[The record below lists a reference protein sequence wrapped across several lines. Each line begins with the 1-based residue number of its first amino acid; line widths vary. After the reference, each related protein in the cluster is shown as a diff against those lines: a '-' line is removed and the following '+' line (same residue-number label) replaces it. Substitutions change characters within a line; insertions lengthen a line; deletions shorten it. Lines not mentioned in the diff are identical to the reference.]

1 MISLKKQFVLA
12 AVTVLLAACGGGG
25 GGSDSKPASTALT
38 DADVQASIS
47 SQVQQGFRYD
57 IAPTSTATTVTV
69 GGSPKADLKVLAYRC
84 AEERNLDDGSTVME
98 TVACDASKVQLPGDL
113 VGFGMT
119 NANGQVID
127 ADGKAQLDLIV
138 DSGTSV
144 LLEVLDGP
152 IKLEYQ
158 GKPYRIVRVDQLGTL
173 AF

>member
-12 AVTVLLAACGGGG
+12 AATVLLAACGGG
-25 GGSDSKPASTALT
+25 SNNKPVSNALT
-38 DADVQASIS
+38 DPDVQALIS

-57 IAPTSTATTVTV
+57 IAPTSTTVTVTV
-69 GGSPKADLKVLAYRC
+69 GSNYKEGLKVLAYRC
-84 AEERNLDDGSTVME
+84 AEEKTLDDGSTVIE
-98 TVACDASKVQLPGDL
+98 AAACDSSKVQLPGDL

-138 DSGTSV
+138 DTGTSV
-144 LLEVLDGP
+144 MVEVLDGP
-152 IKLEYQ
+152 VKLEYQ
-158 GKPYRIVRVDQLGTL
+158 GKPYRIVQADQLGTL